1 MYLHYSAYD
10 LKRKKIIGNLYK
22 AFVTI
27 YLSLCM
33 LVYVNML
40 YDVISCEKKK
50 TRKKERKENDVCI
63 FLHSFVERKLLLFK
77 KKKKNSFLNNS
88 KNLDRGNAIER
99 LFKKSFV
106 SS

>member
-50 TRKKERKENDVCI
+50 QERKKERRTTFVSSCIRLSNENCCY
-63 FLHSFVERKLLLFK
+63 LK

>member
-50 TRKKERKENDVCI
+50 NKKERKKGERRLYLLAFVCRTKI
-63 FLHSFVERKLLLFK
+63 VV
-77 KKKKNSFLNNS
+77 
-88 KNLDRGNAIER
+88 I
-99 LFKKSFV
+99 
-106 SS
+106 

>member
-40 YDVISCEKKK
+40 YDVISCEKKN
-50 TRKKERKENDVCI
+50 KKERKKGERRLYLLAFVCRTRI
-63 FLHSFVERKLLLFK
+63 VV
-77 KKKKNSFLNNS
+77 
-88 KNLDRGNAIER
+88 I
-99 LFKKSFV
+99 
-106 SS
+106 

>member
-40 YDVISCEKKK
+40 YDVISCEKKN
-50 TRKKERKENDVCI
+50 KKERKENDVCI

-77 KKKKNSFLNNS
+77 KKKKKLVLKQFQ
-88 KNLDRGNAIER
+88 
-99 LFKKSFV
+99 KSR
-106 SS
+106 SWQRD

>member
-50 TRKKERKENDVCI
+50 QERKKERRTTFVSSCIRLSNENCCY
-63 FLHSFVERKLLLFK
+63 LK
-77 KKKKNSFLNNS
+77 KKKKKLVLKQFQ
-88 KNLDRGNAIER
+88 
-99 LFKKSFV
+99 KSR
-106 SS
+106 SWQRD

>member
-50 TRKKERKENDVCI
+50 QERKKERRTTFVYSCIRLSNENCCCY
-63 FLHSFVERKLLLFK
+63 LK
-77 KKKKNSFLNNS
+77 KKKKTRS
-88 KNLDRGNAIER
+88 
-99 LFKKSFV
+99 
-106 SS
+106 

>member
-40 YDVISCEKKK
+40 YDVISCEKKN
-50 TRKKERKENDVCI
+50 KKQRKENDVCI

-77 KKKKNSFLNNS
+77 KKKKKTRS
-88 KNLDRGNAIER
+88 
-99 LFKKSFV
+99 
-106 SS
+106 